1 MRNTCWTSCSW
12 GVSKRKVVHR
22 IYFIKKMVHGPKKVE
37 NHCTKP
43 GARARNHVT
52 QAVHASLRA
61 YQAFQLRQYPL
72 HFPQAF
78 VFQAVVASG
87 LRDEVIS
94 CVTDSV
100 FVNTAENNRRG
111 PSKIWSTDQSHVGG
125 SGEKFTNSA
134 KKIDSFKK
142 RGLDNAPKHTHNTP
156 KHMQNTQKHMHNTP
170 NHTHNTPKHM
180 YNTSNHMYNTPKH
193 MYNTPKHMHNAPK
206 RMSCRTWFRCEVMSV
221 KGRAATCW
229 YFGGGGKNDLA
240 CCCTIFGME
249 AKWLRVVVV
258 LDNQTWFWKCF
269 FLGGAT
275 AHPWLQAWSKECDKE
290 PTKTSRA
297 TQRTTQWKAVGRS
310 NSRTCTCVWSRLRRN
325 SCLLI
330 SAATSSGCDGNL
342 GVVAQ
347 SCHLIGLTSF
357 VSCMPSNMSLLR
369 WMTQNERY
377 VRISDVI

>member
-1 MRNTCWTSCSW
+1 
-12 GVSKRKVVHR
+12 
-22 IYFIKKMVHGPKKVE
+22 MVHGPKKVE

-142 RGLDNAPKHTHNTP
+142 TRVGQRNETHAQHTEIHA
-156 KHMQNTQKHMHNTP
+156 Q
-170 NHTHNTPKHM
+170 HTESHAQHTETHVQHTETHVQHTES
-180 YNTSNHMYNTPKH
+180 YAQHTETH
-193 MYNTPKHMHNAPK
+193 AQ
-206 RMSCRTWFRCEVMSV
+206 
-221 KGRAATCW
+221 
-229 YFGGGGKNDLA
+229 
-240 CCCTIFGME
+240 CTE
-249 AKWLRVVVV
+249 AHV
-258 LDNQTWFWKCF
+258 L
-269 FLGGAT
+269 
-275 AHPWLQAWSKECDKE
+275 SK
-290 PTKTSRA
+290 
-297 TQRTTQWKAVGRS
+297 
-310 NSRTCTCVWSRLRRN
+310 
-325 SCLLI
+325 
-330 SAATSSGCDGNL
+330 
-342 GVVAQ
+342 
-347 SCHLIGLTSF
+347 
-357 VSCMPSNMSLLR
+357 
-369 WMTQNERY
+369 
-377 VRISDVI
+377 